1 MPVRKFRSVQAM
13 NQPVWR
19 TPGDPA
25 LFRAIEVLWT
35 AGMRTQG
42 RRFPPGVHKYRSVE
56 ELDAQVQRWQQEH
69 IERRRSGARA
79 SRP

>member
-25 LFRAIEVLWT
+25 LFRAIEGLWT

-42 RRFPPGVHKYRSVE
+42 RQFPPGVHKYRSVE
-56 ELDAQVQRWQQEH
+56 DLDAQVQRWQQEH
-69 IERRRSGARA
+69 IERRLSGASS

>member
-25 LFRAIEVLWT
+25 LFRAIEGLWT

-69 IERRRSGARA
+69 IERRLSGAGA